1 MVKFSSR
8 LSRDEAY
15 QIIFEAYLDTKTRL
29 IADGNTPG
37 MSAIIAF
44 NLVADRVYNA
54 SKPTNA
60 DLAYREF
67 LGNQYTIIHE
77 AFADD
82 DSKLVDKLNS
92 SIDDILADK

>member
-8 LSRDEAY
+8 LSQEDVY
-15 QIIFEAYLDTKTRL
+15 QLILEAYLDTKTRL
-29 IADGNTPG
+29 LADGNTPG

-44 NLVADRVYNA
+44 NLVADRLYNA

-67 LGNQYTIIHE
+67 LGNQDTIIHE
-77 AFADD
+77 AFSDD

-92 SIDDILADK
+92 SIDDILVGK